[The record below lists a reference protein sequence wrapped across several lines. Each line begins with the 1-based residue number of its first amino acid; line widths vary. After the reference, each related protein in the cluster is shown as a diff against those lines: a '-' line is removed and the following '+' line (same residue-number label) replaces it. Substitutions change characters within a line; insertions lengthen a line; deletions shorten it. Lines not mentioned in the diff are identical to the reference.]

1 MPFVQSFISPPLRE
15 KYTEK
20 YFFTTKEMHVE
31 MISPHSAQSGEQQ
44 GVVRTGEVH
53 GIGYTGQLGINAK
66 WLLAGQY
73 VGSMLPNLF
82 FFSKREVLQMVFKGK
97 LGDLFFKCYFSGWVK
112 SAYGSSA
119 AVSGVN
125 LWFTGFLIIYRVLIN
140 FYKFIE
146 LFTSNPIRMTT
157 TGIQWE

>member
-82 FFSKREVLQMVFKGK
+82 FFQREKSSKWFLKENLVI
-97 LGDLFFKCYFSGWVK
+97 YFLNVIFQ
-112 SAYGSSA
+112 A
-119 AVSGVN
+119 
-125 LWFTGFLIIYRVLIN
+125 
-140 FYKFIE
+140 E
-146 LFTSNPIRMTT
+146 
-157 TGIQWE
+157 